1 MNEIGPKNKDEP
13 TACTHSALHSSFP
26 ELNTG
31 FRHMSAH
38 RNASYN
44 YFSYYILID
53 KTTNNHET
61 FDSLSLTSC
70 CVGQCSM
77 QGGSQ
82 YKYWPIITFF
92 QRGIW
97 NRVLQYKK
105 LDTLFTIR
113 LQHLNTLSFSLSQ
126 SFCSSSTGPPVLD
139 SFLFDQLLTY
149 LFHAKHSGCQIS

>member
-53 KTTNNHET
+53 NTTNDHET
-61 FDSLSLTSC
+61 FDSLSLASC
-70 CVGQCSM
+70 CVGQCSV
-77 QGGSQ
+77 QEGSQ

-113 LQHLNTLSFSLSQ
+113 LQHLNTLFLSL
-126 SFCSSSTGPPVLD
+126 TK
-139 SFLFDQLLTY
+139 FLFQLYWASSVRLLTY